1 MEEAAVHGPG
11 HPPARPVHAA
21 SHPQRV
27 LIVEDEPAL
36 LRALRINLRA
46 RGYEVTTARTG
57 GAALGEAARRP
68 PDAVLLDLGL
78 PDVDGTG
85 VIEELRTWSR
95 APVIVLS
102 GRTGSGDK

>member
-46 RGYEVTTARTG
+46 RGYEVTTAGTG
-57 GAALGEAARRP
+57 RAALSVAAKSP

-78 PDVDGTG
+78 PDLDGVG
-85 VIEELRTWSR
+85 VIHELRAWSR
-95 APVIVLS
+95 APVVVLS
-102 GRTGSGDK
+102 